1 LNFGTSFTKS
11 GKVYVNG
18 YIIIHFFNFSIL
30 KCPIL
35 AGANKDEGN
44 WLFVYAFQEYR
55 NLSVRPAFD
64 YDSLKDFLTSLYH
77 FYPQYPDTSSKSV
90 MNAIQYRYTNWAN
103 VHNDNKNFEN
113 FDDAAGDFHFV
124 CPVVDFASIYAVN
137 KQDVFFYYFTQRSS
151 THFWP
156 DWLGVMHGDEV
167 SFVFGEP
174 LNPDKNFTYGE
185 KVLARKILKY
195 WSNFVRYENPN
206 GPPPIQSSVNSIAL
220 ANEFNNNN
228 NNNDG
233 GSGGGGDGGGG
244 EATSLSSSIHTHK
257 IIRNRPKITTQTLA
271 QYIEPWPKF
280 ELFSSADAANL
291 NTDEQR
297 AYLILNANKL
307 EIGYNLR
314 AEYCAFWGSFL
325 PNLVMSERK

>member
-1 LNFGTSFTKS
+1 M
-11 GKVYVNG
+11 
-18 YIIIHFFNFSIL
+18 
-30 KCPIL
+30 

-55 NLSVRPAFD
+55 NLSVRPSFD
-64 YDSLKDFLTSLYH
+64 YDTLKDFLTSLYH
-77 FYPQYPDTSSKSV
+77 FYPQFPDTSSKSV

-103 VHNDNKNFEN
+103 VHNDVKNFEN
-113 FDDAAGDFHFV
+113 FDEAAGDFHFL
-124 CPVVDFASIYAVN
+124 CPVVDFASIYAIN
-137 KQDVFFYYFTQRSS
+137 KQDVFFYHFTQRSS

-156 DWLGVMHGDEV
+156 EWLGVMHGDEV

-174 LNPDKNFTYGE
+174 LNPEKNFTYGE

-206 GPPPIQSSVNSIAL
+206 GPPPIQSSVSSISMT
-220 ANEFNNNN
+220 NDFNGDN
-228 NNNDG
+228 
-233 GSGGGGDGGGG
+233 GDGD
-244 EATSLSSSIHTHK
+244 TKSPSSIYTHK

-280 ELFSSADAANL
+280 ELFSSADSNL

-325 PNLVMSERK
+325 PNLVMSERKLNNLVDFN